1 MNVGTIN
8 GVGAATSLKTDP
20 RAGDDS
26 ARSAVAARKP
36 TPATPAEIDDV
47 TQQPL
52 PPRFPWLSR
61 LSQQL
66 ESRVEAACGVSA
78 RTDARRQPRQDG
90 LAPLGHIA
98 QLRSH

>member
-8 GVGAATSLKTDP
+8 GVGAVTSPKTDP

-36 TPATPAEIDDV
+36 APATPVEIDDV

-61 LSQQL
+61 LAQQL
-66 ESRVEAACGVSA
+66 EAASKQRA
-78 RTDARRQPRQDG
+78 AFPP
-90 LAPLGHIA
+90 APMLGDNLDKTA
-98 QLRSH
+98 

>member
-36 TPATPAEIDDV
+36 TPAIPAELDDV

-61 LSQQL
+61 LAQQL
-66 ESRVEAACGVSA
+66 ETASKQRAAF
-78 RTDARRQPRQDG
+78 PP
-90 LAPLGHIA
+90 APMLGDNLDKTA
-98 QLRSH
+98 

>member
-36 TPATPAEIDDV
+36 TPATPAEIDDL

-61 LSQQL
+61 LAQQL
-66 ESRVEAACGVSA
+66 EAASKQRA
-78 RTDARRQPRQDG
+78 AFPP
-90 LAPLGHIA
+90 APMLGDYLDKTA
-98 QLRSH
+98 